1 MRSNFSRLS
10 KPEVDFLLDN
20 CNFSDDESILL
31 RMASAGCSDIQIS
44 EKLNISASAVTK
56 KKRKISMKIG
66 EFLEVSGYM
75 TTIYVNGKRVT
86 KEELEKNE
94 INLETVKKML
104 SEKLT
109 KKK

>member
-1 MRSNFSRLS
+1 MRSNFKRLS

-20 CNFSDDESILL
+20 CNFSDDEIILL
-31 RMASAGCSDIQIS
+31 KMASAGCSDIQIS

-56 KKRKISMKIG
+56 KKRKIAKKIG
-66 EFLEVSGYM
+66 EFLEVSGQM

-94 INLETVKKML
+94 IKIEVVKEML

-109 KKK
+109 KKE

>member
-1 MRSNFSRLS
+1 MRSNFNRLS
-10 KPEVDFLLDN
+10 RPEVDFLLDN
-20 CNFSDDESILL
+20 CNFSNDEIILL
-31 RMASAGCSDIQIS
+31 KMASIGCSDIQIS

-56 KKRKISMKIG
+56 KKRKILRKIG

-94 INLETVKKML
+94 IKVEAVKEML